1 MVLLSF
7 LCHAQQKEPIDSL
20 LVALN
25 GDISTTEQVNIY
37 ITLARNYGNSESVK
51 ADSFLTRATQL
62 ISKITNSDE
71 QIEASIGIGNIYNLK
86 GRYRAADSLFS
97 KVIAQSEQLRFI
109 KGQLEG
115 HLGKAQSQYY
125 LGKYEGALNTY
136 DKALKINKR
145 EEDETTAIA
154 INNGIGNILYTQ
166 GQYDNASGYYLKS
179 LELARSVGDNHNL
192 SRTYEKLGK
201 NYRFQGRYQ
210 EALECY
216 LESVKMAHELQ
227 DNDLLARLYNNLGL
241 VHADQSQ
248 YEQAIEYYLKSIDLE
263 DRVTD
268 QTIALDAYF
277 NLAGT
282 YSDLQQFEK
291 ALVYINVVYEYD
303 QETNYVWGQAL
314 DLNYIGTIHFRKGNY
329 HLAIE
334 YYLECLKL
342 FEAIGAEGN
351 YLDPMIRV
359 ATAYLELRQPENA
372 RQFLNRALKTADKT
386 GLLEYKMYIY
396 EHLSTVEEQ
405 LQNFE
410 AAYANHILYKQLA
423 DSLAD
428 QQETKK
434 IARLEAE
441 FEFQQEKDSINF
453 NFEKERINLN
463 ADIKRT
469 TLVQRFTLA
478 GLLLALLL
486 ILIVIRFYQL
496 KSRSN
501 KLLSEKNLVIS
512 EALKEKDS
520 LMKEIHH
527 RVKNNLQI
535 VSSLLNIQSRFVKD
549 DQAQKSIQ
557 DMKNRVI
564 SMSLVHQN
572 LYNGKSVTH
581 VYADEYLTNLAESV
595 YKTFND
601 FDKPVDF
608 KTHITRIEVGSN
620 QAVKLGLI
628 TNEILTN
635 AFKHAFPDGFEGKPM
650 IRVRVDQV
658 DSTLKLEIKDN
669 GIGLNG
675 SENEDSYGF
684 KMIKSLTRSM
694 NGVLNIQKNGTTSI
708 TLEVPLSDE
717 V

>member
-1 MVLLSF
+1 MKAFFGIGLLLSSI
-7 LCHAQQKEPIDSL
+7 LCQAQQNQTIDSL
-20 LVALN
+20 LAILEN
-25 GDISTTEQVNIY
+25 AISQE
-37 ITLARNYGNSESVK
+37 
-51 ADSFLTRATQL
+51 
-62 ISKITNSDE
+62 E
-71 QIEASIGIGNIYNLK
+71 QINVSIEIGKIYNLN
-86 GRYRAADSLFS
+86 GRYSAADSLFDQ
-97 KVIAQSEQLRFI
+97 VISQSEQVRFSE
-109 KGQLEG
+109 GQLEG
-115 HLGKAQSQYY
+115 YLGKAQSQYY
-125 LGKYEGALNTY
+125 LGKYEEALNTY
-136 DKALKINKR
+136 NKANEAEDDKTSIS
-145 EEDETTAIA
+145 

-166 GQYDNASGYYLKS
+166 GQYDNATDYFLKS
-179 LELARSVGDNHNL
+179 LELASTIDDSQNL

-216 LESVKMAHELQ
+216 LESVKIALELQ
-227 DNDLLARLYNNLGL
+227 DNDLLAKLYNNLGL

-248 YEQAIEYYLKSIDLE
+248 YDQAIEYYLKSIDLE
-263 DRVTD
+263 DQVTD
-268 QTIALDAYF
+268 ATIALDAYF

-282 YSDLQQFEK
+282 YSDLQEFDK
-291 ALVYINVVYEYD
+291 ALSYINIVYEYD
-303 QETNYVWGQAL
+303 KKTNYVWGQAL
-314 DLNYIGTIHFRKGNY
+314 DLNYIGTIHFRQGNY
-329 HLAIE
+329 QLAID
-334 YYLECLKL
+334 YYLECLRL

-351 YLDPMIRV
+351 YLDPMIRT
-359 ATAYLELRQPENA
+359 ATAYLELRQPDHA
-372 RQFLNRALKTADKT
+372 KQYLNRALKTADKT

-405 LQNFE
+405 LKNFE
-410 AAYANHILYKQLA
+410 AAYANHIVYKQLA
-423 DSLAD
+423 DSLAN

-463 ADIKRT
+463 ADIKRK

-478 GLLLALLL
+478 GLALALLL

-496 KSRSN
+496 KSNSN

-549 DQAQKSIQ
+549 QQAQKSIQ

-581 VYADEYLTNLAESV
+581 VYADEYLANLADSI
-595 YKTFND
+595 YRTFND
-601 FDKPVDF
+601 FEEPVDF
-608 KTHITRIEVGSN
+608 ETDIAHVEVGSN

-635 AFKHAFPDGFEGKPM
+635 AFKHAFPEHFDGKPT
-650 IRVRVDQV
+650 IRVRMNRVNT
-658 DSTLKLEIKDN
+658 SIRLEVEDN
-669 GIGLNG
+669 GVGFNG
-675 SENEDSYGF
+675 NNNEESYGY

-694 NGVLNIQKNGTTSI
+694 NGFLDIKENGTTNI
-708 TLEVPLSDE
+708 TLEVPLNDE